1 MRFDVSI
8 AHEAPCTRVVVI
20 GEPTLGRLLSLVQV
34 LEVDCGSWPRD
45 TLLLDLR
52 GLRVPLSPEALSRLA
67 AAAVR
72 LLRCVRRIALL
83 AGEAEQPEV
92 ADVRFFG
99 EADAAL
105 KWLAGSRV

>member
-67 AAAVR
+67 AAAAR

-83 AGEAEQPEV
+83 AGEADQPGV
-92 ADVRFFG
+92 AQVRFFG

-105 KWLAGSRV
+105 KWLAGSP